1 MRHAW
6 LLAAIV
12 VATSAAT
19 PAWAA
24 DPRELTN
31 AIKAL
36 DAGDIKGA
44 LPIVQQYALNG
55 NNAAQNELGW
65 LYETG
70 HGVPVD
76 YSEAVK
82 WYKLSALHGGASD
95 QNNLGRMYESGLGVP
110 KNYTEAEKWF
120 GLSALQGF
128 PMGQFDLAFLH
139 DRGLGTVPPFEQTV
153 ALYKKAADQGL
164 AIAQYQYA
172 LCAKNGHVAN
182 GQAVSMDY
190 FARAADQGYGPALD
204 ELGRD
209 HELGRGLPQNHL
221 LAYEFYKRG
230 AEAGDGNAMTHL
242 AALYEAG
249 QGVARNYP
257 EAMRWYRLA
266 VDRNIPQAAYR
277 LGIMAEQGLA
287 TGTPNYTEA
296 FAWVRTSADV
306 GNLADAQNHLGVM
319 YAQGRG
325 VAKDATEGARW
336 FHRAAAQNSAAAMEN
351 LSLAYKGG
359 IGVPIE
365 PAESRRWHE
374 QALAHGWALPA
385 PPTPAAAPAPLSA
398 DLLSVA
404 GGMSTRP

>member
-1 MRHAW
+1 MRFAW
-6 LLAAIV
+6 LCIAIAGFALV
-12 VATSAAT
+12 AT
-19 PAWAA
+19 PARAT
-24 DPRELTN
+24 DPLELTN

-36 DAGDIKGA
+36 DAGDVKGA
-44 LPIVQQYALNG
+44 LATVQRFALAG

-76 YSEAVK
+76 YPEAVK

-128 PMGQFDLAFLH
+128 PMGEFDLAFLH

-182 GQAVSMDY
+182 GQAVATDY
-190 FARAADQGYGPALD
+190 FTRAADQGYGPALD
-204 ELGRD
+204 QLGRD
-209 HELGRGLPQNHL
+209 HELGRGVPVNHL
-221 LAYEFYKRG
+221 IAFEFYKRG

-249 QGVARNYP
+249 LGVARNYA
-257 EAMRWYRLA
+257 EAAHWYRLA
-266 VDRNIPQAAYR
+266 VDRNIPLAAYR
-277 LGIMAEQGLA
+277 FGIIAEQGLA
-287 TGTPNYTEA
+287 TGTPNEA
-296 FAWVRTSADV
+296 EGFAWVRTAADV
-306 GNLADAQNHLGVM
+306 GNLAEAQNHLGVM

-336 FHRAAAQNSAAAMEN
+336 FHRAAAQNNAAAMEN
-351 LSLAYKGG
+351 LALAYKGG
-359 IGVPIE
+359 IGVPFE
-365 PAESRRWHE
+365 PAEARRWHE
-374 QALAHGWALPA
+374 QALAHGYALSAPA
-385 PPTPAAAPAPLSA
+385 APAAAPAPLSN

-404 GGMSTRP
+404 GGNSTRP